1 MIPRHEVDYI
11 FDLSAEEYTAF
22 WNFAHKVA
30 TAMKAVMPCKRIGVA
45 VMGLE
50 VPHAH
55 IHLIPINKESDMNF
69 FAGKLTLEDSEMAE
83 IAKKIND
90 EFCKENLPDAA
101 ILCIPKNAA
110 MVMADQL
117 VGLGIK
123 GFWNFSHYDLA
134 LKYPGVKVENVH
146 FGDSLMTLSYRLHN
160 D

>member
-1 MIPRHEVDYI
+1 MASIFSKIAAGEIPSYKIAEDENFYAFLDINPVAKGHTLVIPRHEIDYI
-11 FDLSAEEYTAF
+11 FDLNAEEYTAF

-90 EFCKENLPDAA
+90 EFCKENG
-101 ILCIPKNAA
+101 K
-110 MVMADQL
+110 
-117 VGLGIK
+117 
-123 GFWNFSHYDLA
+123 
-134 LKYPGVKVENVH
+134 
-146 FGDSLMTLSYRLHN
+146 
-160 D
+160 